1 MAAIQRPD
9 LFKHLVL
16 IGPNPCFLND
26 PGYVGGFERAELED
40 LLELMD
46 RNFMGWADF
55 LAPVVAGADERA
67 SRRLDNSFC
76 STDPAIARRFAEATF
91 FADNRA
97 DLPLVSTPCLVLQHG
112 RASCCPRH
120 PCCDSPATAGCF
132 PYLPFYRGSA
142 RRWHETCGL
151 AKVCQERRGRLCSWC
166 PGRPCRP
173 VPSAECFV
181 SHQSC
186 SPTCPASC
194 SFAFQPSCLGWRQSG
209 RGGDAITIGIEKCP
223 GLLYSHVEHEVQAIL
238 GPRRGVANRG
248 SQTVRRVRQGQVAT
262 YFGHVAHRTVAFASD
277 DVDHAASRAV
287 AINRCGSAN
296 DFNAFDRRRIDQ
308 RQDACAVAVGAL
320 RHTVNQDIDV
330 ASPQCLSE
338 GAGRLSPEAEPW
350 HQLAQN
356 IPQSTSCAYLLLDLF
371 AAHHGDRLR
380 NRVDECL

>member
-1 MAAIQRPD
+1 MDALARNHVQTLEGGDPTLIYANGFGCNQSMWTDVVQELQGQFEQVLFDYVGSGKSDLSAYDPARYAHLQGYAQDLIEVCEACDIGSDAILVAHSVSCTIGMLAAIQRPD

-67 SRRLDNSFC
+67 SRRLNNSFC

-142 RRWHETCGL
+142 RRWRETYGL
-151 AKVCQERRGRLCSWC
+151 AKVCQEQRGRLCSWC
-166 PGRPCRP
+166 PSRPCRP

-194 SFAFQPSCLGWRQSG
+194 SFAFQPSCLG
-209 RGGDAITIGIEKCP
+209 
-223 GLLYSHVEHEVQAIL
+223 
-238 GPRRGVANRG
+238 
-248 SQTVRRVRQGQVAT
+248 
-262 YFGHVAHRTVAFASD
+262 
-277 DVDHAASRAV
+277 
-287 AINRCGSAN
+287 
-296 DFNAFDRRRIDQ
+296 
-308 RQDACAVAVGAL
+308 
-320 RHTVNQDIDV
+320 
-330 ASPQCLSE
+330 
-338 GAGRLSPEAEPW
+338 
-350 HQLAQN
+350 
-356 IPQSTSCAYLLLDLF
+356 
-371 AAHHGDRLR
+371 
-380 NRVDECL
+380 